1 MFRAAALPSVGAME
15 HPNATHARNIYAAL
29 AAGDVATAFDAL
41 SDDLVLLNDIGA
53 GPWRE
58 LRGKQAVLEFWG
70 RWMELF
76 DGTFR
81 QDVLDVLG
89 YDDRIVLVIHE
100 TGAAEGQT
108 FDNRAIYLVGIV
120 DGKWASLRTMDM
132 DHDKINAFWAAVQVP
147 ALTAS

>member
-1 MFRAAALPSVGAME
+1 
-15 HPNATHARNIYAAL
+15 
-29 AAGDVATAFDAL
+29 
-41 SDDLVLLNDIGA
+41 
-53 GPWRE
+53 
-58 LRGKQAVLEFWG
+58 
-70 RWMELF
+70 MELF

-100 TGAAEGQT
+100 TGTAQGQV

-132 DHDKINAFWAAVQVP
+132 DHDKIKAFWAAVQVP

>member
-1 MFRAAALPSVGAME
+1 MSPCCDAPAPHLPSGRCFPARLALASAAME
-15 HPNATHARNIYAAL
+15 HPNATFARNLYAAL

-41 SDDLVLLNDIGA
+41 ADDLVLVNDIGA

-81 QDVLDVLG
+81 QEVMDVIG
-89 YDDRIVLVIHE
+89 YDDRIVIVVHE
-100 TGAAEGQT
+100 TG
-108 FDNRAIYLVGIV
+108 
-120 DGKWASLRTMDM
+120 
-132 DHDKINAFWAAVQVP
+132 
-147 ALTAS
+147 TAQG

>member
-1 MFRAAALPSVGAME
+1 ME
-15 HPNATHARNIYAAL
+15 HPNATFARNLYAAL

-81 QDVLDVLG
+81 QEVLDVLG
-89 YDDRIVLVIHE
+89 YDDRIVLVVHE
-100 TGAAEGQT
+100 TGMAQGRA

-147 ALTAS
+147 ALTGS

>member
-1 MFRAAALPSVGAME
+1 ME
-15 HPNATHARNIYAAL
+15 HPNATFARNLYAAL

-100 TGAAEGQT
+100 TGTAQGQA

>member
-1 MFRAAALPSVGAME
+1 MK
-15 HPNATHARNIYAAL
+15 HPNATFARNIYAAL
-29 AAGDVATAFDAL
+29 ADGDVATAFDAL

-81 QDVLDVLG
+81 QEVLDVLG
-89 YDDRIVLVIHE
+89 YDDRIVLVVHE
-100 TGAAEGQT
+100 TGTAQGQP

-132 DHDKINAFWAAVQVP
+132 DHDKIHAFWSAVRVP
-147 ALTAS
+147 SLTGS